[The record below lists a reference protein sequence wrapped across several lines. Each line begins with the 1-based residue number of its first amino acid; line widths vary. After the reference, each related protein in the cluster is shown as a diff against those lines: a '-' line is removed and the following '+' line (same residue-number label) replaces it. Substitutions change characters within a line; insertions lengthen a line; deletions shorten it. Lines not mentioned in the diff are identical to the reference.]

1 MNHKNIYSIVLIL
14 FLGTSVVAQGD
25 PCEHLLDSDLNG
37 SIVLPDGKSWC
48 DVAQETGSAYAK
60 CKCKQSSAT
69 ETSKGKMQAE
79 IDNMYAQ
86 RDALIDKA
94 NKAKR
99 NAYQISLT
107 DDDSNF
113 DTKKQAKI
121 AFLEEYIGYNEQVI
135 GLLKEMNQRFGM
147 NNNVNA
153 TEQDVAH
160 KRAEINRL
168 HEKEQSKTHTLS
180 IVSDKTA
187 HTSSGQSDGYTEN
200 NQSQESIYQKR
211 QREAQQAERE
221 REAQRKSREAEVQR
235 RVAVN
240 QRQYEQ
246 TMANK
251 QQASNYISGAF
262 ESQYQNI
269 RNTQERKWQEIER
282 QQERGR
288 REREESFN
296 RLGEKLK
303 AVDKILLDAIN
314 SSSNVIFYDEM
325 LDNIT
330 IDANQIVFKMEVSY
344 RTSIRSRKT
353 GQYENKLYLSDI
365 KAQIIHGYIKMVDK
379 ACLSASKKLGLTYE
393 SDSYNKYNSR
403 TAIVASTSKKDL
415 EKFKNNLKKA
425 INPYVSYM
433 STDMAFNDFS
443 SEKKKNILGDAY
455 SEILYNRLLNIYQ
468 TQEDYCLAIYSA
480 YYKASKKKSDYSK
493 DIEQIKKSF
502 RKLFGDDPQ
511 FWKKLEYIKQVIDN
525 GKTTL
530 ELFNVYFYDKQGTP
544 ITDNNGTLL
553 NTKDGIIDFYFKDGT
568 HYSQK
573 YFENRQLKKIMYAIP
588 NPNNYEVRTKLG
600 EGITLKEYYDEYPE
614 IILNNQYYISDKS
627 NIIFSYIKG
636 DVGNITI
643 YNENKLVI
651 NEPLKTMTVIET
663 HPNGMLKRIEF
674 TTREEEKHYIELDSL
689 GMIGNT
695 SFTLNN

>member
-1 MNHKNIYSIVLIL
+1 MHQKKIFSIILLLLLGYSV
-14 FLGTSVVAQGD
+14 FGQGD
-25 PCEHLLDSDLNG
+25 PCEHLLDPDRNG

-60 CKCKQSSAT
+60 CKCKHSSAM

-221 REAQRKSREAEVQR
+221 RETQRKAREAEVQR
-235 RVAVN
+235 RVAAS

-251 QQASNYISGAF
+251 QQASNYISDVF

-269 RNTQERKWQEIER
+269 RNKQERKWQEIER
-282 QQERGR
+282 QQERDR
-288 REREESFN
+288 REREAS
-296 RLGEKLK
+296 RLKEEERKRQAAEEKRIENAKSNFLSSIADVK
-303 AVDKILLDAIN
+303 IPLFFEHPQAYVLFVSKMGNETIKIIPVTLYKNTDNQLPYKIEVIKKIKTQKSLNNLSTHGVYSSYEQLQTQVDQLY
-314 SSSNVIFYDEM
+314 SS
-325 LDNIT
+325 
-330 IDANQIVFKMEVSY
+330 
-344 RTSIRSRKT
+344 
-353 GQYENKLYLSDI
+353 
-365 KAQIIHGYIKMVDK
+365 AQNNYIKVTIEKQIDFGKKQTETGNSEDFWGSQKTNTK
-379 ACLSASKKLGLTYE
+379 AK
-393 SDSYNKYNSR
+393 
-403 TAIVASTSKKDL
+403 SKKD
-415 EKFKNNLKKA
+415 
-425 INPYVSYM
+425 
-433 STDMAFNDFS
+433 DDFW
-443 SEKKKNILGDAY
+443 D
-455 SEILYNRLLNIYQ
+455 
-468 TQEDYCLAIYSA
+468 
-480 YYKASKKKSDYSK
+480 
-493 DIEQIKKSF
+493 
-502 RKLFGDDPQ
+502 
-511 FWKKLEYIKQVIDN
+511 
-525 GKTTL
+525 
-530 ELFNVYFYDKQGTP
+530 
-544 ITDNNGTLL
+544 
-553 NTKDGIIDFYFKDGT
+553 
-568 HYSQK
+568 
-573 YFENRQLKKIMYAIP
+573 
-588 NPNNYEVRTKLG
+588 
-600 EGITLKEYYDEYPE
+600 
-614 IILNNQYYISDKS
+614 
-627 NIIFSYIKG
+627 
-636 DVGNITI
+636 
-643 YNENKLVI
+643 
-651 NEPLKTMTVIET
+651 
-663 HPNGMLKRIEF
+663 
-674 TTREEEKHYIELDSL
+674 
-689 GMIGNT
+689 
-695 SFTLNN
+695 